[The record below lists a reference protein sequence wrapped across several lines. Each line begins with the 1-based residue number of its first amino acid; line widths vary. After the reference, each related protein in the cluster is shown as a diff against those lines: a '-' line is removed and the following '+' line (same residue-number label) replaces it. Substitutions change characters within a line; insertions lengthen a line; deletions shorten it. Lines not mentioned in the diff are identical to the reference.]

1 MMNEIQYEES
11 IYNLDGQGQSQMGM
25 EEESIGGLL
34 GGGNNAD
41 TKSMHSQ

>member
-25 EEESIGGLL
+25 EEESIAGLM
-34 GGGNNAD
+34 GQQNND
-41 TKSMHSQ
+41 TKSMHS